1 MRLWLSSTGCFR
13 RFTFG
18 RPSIHPPE
26 PLTATLLQLLYSIRS
41 ERQQVERIDFGEQ
54 EERSSRR
61 DKDGLGNA
69 LGNVADDRVAT
80 S

>member
-1 MRLWLSSTGCFR
+1 
-13 RFTFG
+13 
-18 RPSIHPPE
+18 
-26 PLTATLLQLLYSIRS
+26 LTATLLQLLYSIRS